1 MASLWTPEN
10 WPERLNELAARD
22 FEGKQ
27 APLRRDIRSLGMLLG
42 EVLREQAGDKL
53 FERVEALRK
62 IAIARREAEGAE
74 DGVRAGAEMEEALAL
89 TRDVAA
95 DPVQAYRLARA
106 FASYFELINLAE
118 TNHRKRRRR
127 AALLAEGDKVQPGTV
142 QRGSLRGTLRRL
154 REGGS
159 TREEVLAL
167 LARVRIFPVFTA
179 HPTEVARRS
188 VMFKRRRISDLLEQL
203 DAVAVPPSE
212 LGALQ
217 DALLAEITA
226 LWQTDDVRSARPTV
240 RDEVRMALD
249 YYESAIFATVP
260 VLYAEIAAAL
270 QAEFPLDAE
279 TPRTAIPTP
288 LTALPVVVQFG
299 SWIGGDRDGNP
310 FVTAAVTQDAL
321 QASRELL
328 YGHYLARLSE
338 AFDQLG
344 SSTNQASISEA
355 LTARLEEY
363 LGLLHRAATET
374 FALPQEAVRLH
385 LACIT
390 LRLGGDLPA
399 SMQRNLQVPADAALP
414 PYERAAELL
423 DDLTLLQESLAANH
437 GKRLAELWVEPL
449 LLEVRTFGLHLQT
462 LDVRQHAR
470 VHELAVREL
479 ASGSGLASDANE
491 APLALPAEPSA
502 QTAEVLATFRGI
514 AAVKQMGA

>member
-42 EVLREQAGDKL
+42 EVLREQAGDEL

-74 DGVRAGAEMEEALAL
+74 DSVRAGAEMEEALAL
-89 TRDVAA
+89 TREVAA

-127 AALLAEGDKVQPGTV
+127 AALLAEGDKVQPGSV

-159 TREEVLAL
+159 TREDVLAL
-167 LARVRIFPVFTA
+167 LERVRIFPVFTA

-203 DAVAVPPSE
+203 DAVAVPPSQ

-270 QAEFPLDAE
+270 QAEFPLDVE
-279 TPRTAIPTP
+279 TPLTAIPIP
-288 LTALPVVVQFG
+288 LTALPVVVRFG

-344 SSTNQASISEA
+344 SSTNQASLSDA
-355 LTARLEEY
+355 LTDSAGRVSASAAPWGCRDVPAAAGSRTAAPGLHHTAAGRCPACKHAAQLAGAAGCGLATVPARCGAARGSDAAAGFAEREPWQAARGALD
-363 LGLLHRAATET
+363 RATVA
-374 FALPQEAVRLH
+374 
-385 LACIT
+385 
-390 LRLGGDLPA
+390 GGADVWA
-399 SMQRNLQVPADAALP
+399 APADAGR
-414 PYERAAELL
+414 EAAC
-423 DDLTLLQESLAANH
+423 A
-437 GKRLAELWVEPL
+437 
-449 LLEVRTFGLHLQT
+449 
-462 LDVRQHAR
+462 
-470 VHELAVREL
+470 
-479 ASGSGLASDANE
+479 
-491 APLALPAEPSA
+491 
-502 QTAEVLATFRGI
+502 
-514 AAVKQMGA
+514 GA